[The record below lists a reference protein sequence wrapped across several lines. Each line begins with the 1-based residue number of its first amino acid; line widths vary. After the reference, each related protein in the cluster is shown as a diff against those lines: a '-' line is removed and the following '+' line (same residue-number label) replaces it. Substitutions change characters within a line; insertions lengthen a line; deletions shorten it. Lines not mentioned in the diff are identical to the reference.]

1 MSNPSVMVPGCYAH
15 VFADVSLARHG
26 RAWCILRALIVHKVR
41 SMSPP
46 TPLRVSAAWST
57 SDVLAASACLRGPH
71 APHVPGVLAALLS
84 ISPLALSQEL
94 LVIDRTLLLTHCHL
108 RLSCRGLHLKDQLHD
123 ALLEVPLVLQHALR
137 WVYSSSVL
145 SPLLL
150 HSSLHGVC
158 CFLSEHVAS
167 PTCCRTAAFALASR
181 CHGLALV
188 DQLDALNALLDVLAV
203 LLLVLIDVTL
213 LEANASWPS
222 HHRRRD
228 RRP

>member
-1 MSNPSVMVPGCYAH
+1 
-15 VFADVSLARHG
+15 
-26 RAWCILRALIVHKVR
+26 
-41 SMSPP
+41 MSPP

-123 ALLEVPLVLQHALR
+123 ALLEVPLVLQHVLHTDYAPRCLAC
-137 WVYSSSVL
+137 WIYSSSVL
-145 SPLLL
+145 SPVLLHTSFPWRLLL
-150 HSSLHGVC
+150 LVGTFVVNP
-158 CFLSEHVAS
+158 LVAS